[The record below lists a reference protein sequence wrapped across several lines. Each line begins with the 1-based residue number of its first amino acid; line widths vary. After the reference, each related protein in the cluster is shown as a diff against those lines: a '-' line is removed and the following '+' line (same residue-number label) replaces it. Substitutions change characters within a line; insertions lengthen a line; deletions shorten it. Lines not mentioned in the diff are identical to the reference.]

1 MIEEINHIYVIP
13 DYKKEYFIFPQT
25 VEYNTLK
32 YLIDMGFICIVGGF
46 INNSKL
52 QPICLYNRYV
62 LDKYR
67 KCDLVSM
74 PEDMKEFCIKD
85 VYGFEQLSDD

>member
-1 MIEEINHIYVIP
+1 MIKEINHIYVIP

-46 INNSKL
+46 INSNKL

-62 LDKYR
+62 LNKYI
-67 KCDLVSM
+67 KCDLVSI

>member
-1 MIEEINHIYVIP
+1 MIKEINHIYVIP

-25 VEYNTLK
+25 VEYDTLK

-46 INNSKL
+46 INSSKL

-67 KCDLVSM
+67 KCDLVSI

-85 VYGFEQLSDD
+85 VYGFEQLLDD

>member
-25 VEYNTLK
+25 VGYNTLK

-67 KCDLVSM
+67 KCDLVSI

>member
-46 INNSKL
+46 INSSKL
-52 QPICLYNRYV
+52 QPIYLYNRYV

-67 KCDLVSM
+67 KCDLVSI

>member
-1 MIEEINHIYVIP
+1 
-13 DYKKEYFIFPQT
+13 
-25 VEYNTLK
+25 
-32 YLIDMGFICIVGGF
+32 MGFICIVGGF

-67 KCDLVSM
+67 KYDLVSI